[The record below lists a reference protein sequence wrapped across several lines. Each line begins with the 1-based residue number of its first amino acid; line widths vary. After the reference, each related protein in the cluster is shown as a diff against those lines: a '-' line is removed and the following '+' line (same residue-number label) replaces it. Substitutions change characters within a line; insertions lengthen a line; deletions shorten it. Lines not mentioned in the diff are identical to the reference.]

1 MIFFHLYQFIP
12 QFVPTSPS
20 MGEYGEGD
28 PTSCVL
34 FLSPALPGYCELG
47 PGYGWQVKKDRE
59 DQGVI
64 NRTWKAALGVY
75 RIRKG
80 VIWGVYR
87 IRKGVL

>member
-1 MIFFHLYQFIP
+1 MIFLLGRFFLFEGIMIFFHLYQFIP

-47 PGYGWQVKKDRE
+47 PGYGWQVKRE
-59 DQGVI
+59 EK
-64 NRTWKAALGVY
+64 TWVY
-75 RIRKG
+75 
-80 VIWGVYR
+80 
-87 IRKGVL
+87 

>member
-1 MIFFHLYQFIP
+1 MIFFHLYQQFIP

-47 PGYGWQVKKDRE
+47 PGYGWQVKRE
-59 DQGVI
+59 EKGVI

-80 VIWGVYR
+80 VFWGV
-87 IRKGVL
+87 IGRKGVL